1 MRKKICLIIP
11 TLVQGGAE
19 KQLSLLAQNLPS
31 DEFETHVVVLT
42 HSGPYEE
49 LLRENAVS
57 LHFVNK
63 KSKLDLRA
71 YFRLRKIIKSIEPDL
86 VHTWL
91 FAANSYGRHAAR
103 SAGVPVIVAGERC
116 VDPWKSKLHHWID
129 RRQAAYTD
137 AIITNTS
144 AITEFY
150 AQHGI
155 AKELFKVIPN
165 AVTPPTQARLSKE
178 DLFARLKIPK
188 RKKVVG
194 AIGRLW
200 SQKGYRDLIWAS
212 EVLRSAYEDVIVVI
226 VGDGPDRE
234 KLMHYRDQIHAY
246 EAVRFVGHREDAAE
260 LLTAFDVLWNG
271 SLYEGQSNT
280 ILEAMSLGIPVVAS
294 KIGGNQ
300 SVVVDGETGSLFKLG
315 DIEGVVRRTIELFKD
330 EEKYE
335 SFSRNSTQR
344 ISEHFS
350 LQRMVDQHAEFYRE
364 LIAKKRDEPA

>member
-1 MRKKICLIIP
+1 MSKKICLIIP

-31 DEFETHVVVLT
+31 SEFETHVVVLT
-42 HSGPYEE
+42 HSGPYEDS
-49 LLRENAVS
+49 LRNSPAT

-63 KSKLDLRA
+63 KSKLDPGA
-71 YFRLRKIIKSIEPDL
+71 YFRLKKIIKEVNPDL

-91 FAANSYGRHAAR
+91 FAANSYGRHAAKSLR
-103 SAGVPVIVAGERC
+103 VPVIVAGERC

-144 AITEFY
+144 AIADFY
-150 AQHGI
+150 VQHGI
-155 AKELFKVIPN
+155 ARELFKIIPN
-165 AVTPPTQARLSKE
+165 AVLPPTQKRLSKE
-178 DLFARLKIPK
+178 ELCARLKIPV

-212 EVLRSAYEDVIVVI
+212 EILRAAHEDVILVI
-226 VGDGPDRE
+226 IGDGPDRE
-234 KLMHYRDQIHAY
+234 KLMHYRDQVHAY
-246 EAVRFVGHREDAAE
+246 EAVRFAGHRSDAGE
-260 LLTAFDVLWNG
+260 LLTGFDVLWNG

-294 KIGGNQ
+294 RIGGNQ
-300 SVVVDGETGSLFKLG
+300 SVVVDGETGSLFDLG
-315 DIEGVVRRTIELFKD
+315 DIEGVVRKTIELFKD
-330 EEKYE
+330 EDKYQ
-335 SFSRNSTQR
+335 SFSENSIKR
-344 ISEHFS
+344 IEEHFS
-350 LQRMVDQHAEFYRE
+350 LQRMIDSHAEFYSE
-364 LIAKKRDEPA
+364 LIAKAAKK